1 MPSTDKVPVHMLVAQ
16 CDGHMVP
23 INKSFSYFTAMPV
36 EEGDLRRWLFDPI
49 AAVPP
54 KVGEVLP
61 HLRFVLVPYLES
73 PASRSTRKSVA
84 KSKPSTGGPKGEM
97 VTFRR
102 PTAKRQLLAHYLS
115 EADETFLFLAVKNQD
130 LADYH
135 YVFYNGLASLITQG
149 LTAKQRVRFDELAR
163 EELISETH
171 GEVDE
176 ASWILKEE
184 VLRRGLDPTR
194 NSKAMR
200 DYLSQALVDT
210 LTLYLHGLCCDIDIE
225 AGPRQ
230 LASRPLR
237 RRLVL
242 LREILPPPKG
252 IPLFPEEL

>member
-1 MPSTDKVPVHMLVAQ
+1 MHSTEKVPVDTLVAQ

-36 EEGDLRRWLFDPI
+36 ADVDLRRWLFDPI

-61 HLRFVLVPYLES
+61 RLRFVLVPYLES
-73 PASRSTRKSVA
+73 PLVRSTRKSAA
-84 KSKPSTGGPKGEM
+84 KSKAVSGPRGEM

-102 PTAKRQLLAHYLS
+102 PSAKRQLLAHYLS
-115 EADETFLFLAVKNQD
+115 EADETFLFLAVRNQD

-149 LTAKQRVRFDELAR
+149 LTEKQRARFDALVR
-163 EELISETH
+163 EELLNETH

-176 ASWILKEE
+176 ASWRLKEG
-184 VLRRGLDPTR
+184 VLQQGVDPKR
-194 NSKAMR
+194 NSKVLQN
-200 DYLSQALVDT
+200 YLSQALVDT

-237 RRLVL
+237 KRLEL

>member
-1 MPSTDKVPVHMLVAQ
+1 MSSTYKVPVGTLVAQ
-16 CDGHMVP
+16 CDGQMVP

-49 AAVPP
+49 ATVPP

-61 HLRFVLVPYLES
+61 RLRFVLVPYLES
-73 PASRSTRKSVA
+73 AVARGARKNSVQT
-84 KSKPSTGGPKGEM
+84 KPPVDSSEGEM
-97 VTFRR
+97 VAFRR
-102 PTAKRQLLAHYLS
+102 PAAKRQLLAHYLNA
-115 EADETFLFLAVKNQD
+115 ADQTFLFLAVKNQD

-135 YVFYNGLASLITQG
+135 YVFYNGLANLITQG
-149 LTAKQRVRFDELAR
+149 LSDQQRERFDALVR
-163 EELISETH
+163 EELTSETH

-176 ASWILKEE
+176 SSWLLKQD
-184 VLRRGLDPTR
+184 VLRRRADPKR

-200 DYLSQALVDT
+200 NYRNQALTDT

-237 RRLVL
+237 RRLAL

>member
-1 MPSTDKVPVHMLVAQ
+1 MQSTEKVPVDTLVAQ

-23 INKSFSYFTAMPV
+23 ITKSFSYFTAMPV

-73 PASRSTRKSVA
+73 PVVRSTRKSAA
-84 KSKPSTGGPKGEM
+84 KSKPAASGPRGEM

-102 PTAKRQLLAHYLS
+102 PAAKRQLLAHYLS

-149 LTAKQRVRFDELAR
+149 LTAKQRERFDALVR
-163 EELISETH
+163 EELVNETH

-176 ASWILKEE
+176 ASWRLKEE
-184 VLRRGLDPTR
+184 VLQRAVDPTR
-194 NSKAMR
+194 NSKALQN
-200 DYLSQALVDT
+200 YFSQALIDT

-237 RRLVL
+237 QRLQL

>member
-1 MPSTDKVPVHMLVAQ
+1 MPSTDKVPVDILVAQ
-16 CDGHMVP
+16 CDGQMVP

-61 HLRFVLVPYLES
+61 RLRFVLVPYLER
-73 PASRSTRKSVA
+73 PATRSARKTTT
-84 KSKPSTGGPKGEM
+84 KSKPPTSSPRGEM
-97 VTFRR
+97 VAFRR
-102 PTAKRQLLAHYLS
+102 PAAKRQLLAHYLS

-149 LTAKQRVRFDELAR
+149 LTDEQRKRFSDLVR
-163 EELISETH
+163 EELATETH

-176 ASWILKEE
+176 ASWLLKEKIFQ
-184 VLRRGLDPTR
+184 RGIDPSR
-194 NSKAMR
+194 NSKIMR
-200 DYLSQALVDT
+200 DYLNQALIDT